1 MGKRE
6 KNAFDSN
13 TKLNGKAFE
22 TEQGKYI
29 SNQQMK
35 EFIKVKA
42 YLDLFRRLL
51 ILANAR
57 HTNLRDVLL
66 YELHVSPSP
75 CSPVHNDGSLRK
87 PIKSDPSVLEERSHC
102 CPASLP
108 APAHNFIAHIMDG
121 MAFIQVHKSI
131 RASTFSASQLASTYF
146 IIIVA

>member
-57 HTNLRDVLL
+57 HTNLETFFRMS
-66 YELHVSPSP
+66 YMYLHP
-75 CSPVHNDGSLRK
+75 PVHQFTTM
-87 PIKSDPSVLEERSHC
+87 E
-102 CPASLP
+102 A
-108 APAHNFIAHIMDG
+108 
-121 MAFIQVHKSI
+121 
-131 RASTFSASQLASTYF
+131 
-146 IIIVA
+146 